1 MGLSFHYNGK
11 ISDPAL
17 LPDLIDEV
25 QEIANVHHWKYFIFD
40 RQFIIG
46 DFGKTGHNQCIYGI
60 CFTPPE
66 CETVNICFLSNGRM
80 SSIVN
85 LQLWA
90 KTTDPAEKDYLYMNS
105 VKTQFASVELHQL
118 LIHLFRHL
126 NNKYFA
132 DFNLYDEVSY
142 WETNDEALLRKNF
155 NRNLALI
162 NSVESALEHIPRNE
176 GEDIEDYLERIIKPI
191 HDKKDE
197 IGDSSS
203 TPNL

>member
-11 ISDPAL
+11 ISAPAL

-25 QEIANVHHWKYFIFD
+25 QEIANVHHWKYFVFD
-40 RQFIIG
+40 RQFSKG
-46 DFGKTGHNQCIYGI
+46 DYGKDGHNQSVYGI
-60 CFTPPE
+60 CFTPPG
-66 CETVNICFLSNGRM
+66 CETVHICFLSNGRM
-80 SSIVN
+80 SSVVN

-90 KTTDPAEKDYLYMNS
+90 KTTDPTEKDYLYMNS

-132 DFNLYDEVSY
+132 DFNLYDEGSY

-162 NSVESALEHIPRNE
+162 NSVESALEHIPKNE
-176 GEDIEDYLERIIKPI
+176 GEDIEDYLERITKPI

-197 IGDSSS
+197 IGDSIA
-203 TPNL
+203 